1 MIPLIEPKHLLGHF
15 VYFFVLLYVDLTTLA
30 FKQIWL
36 GRDQAVA
43 VLTVGVK
50 ITVWLILHCGLFY
63 MEPHSL
69 IVCAPS
75 SNGRANESRYRHLQ

>member
-1 MIPLIEPKHLLGHF
+1 MISLIEPKHFWAICVIFCTFICRLK
-15 VYFFVLLYVDLTTLA
+15 TLA
-30 FKQIWL
+30 FKQIRL

-50 ITVWLILHCGLFY
+50 ITVWLIFHCDLFY

-75 SNGRANESRYRHLQ
+75 SNGRANESRHRHLQ